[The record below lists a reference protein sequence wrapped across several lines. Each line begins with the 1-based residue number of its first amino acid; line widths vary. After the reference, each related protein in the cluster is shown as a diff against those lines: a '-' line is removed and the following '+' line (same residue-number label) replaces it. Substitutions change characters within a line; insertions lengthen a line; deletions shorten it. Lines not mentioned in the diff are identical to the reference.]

1 MNFEFSDQEPCT
13 PDWAESLKDVLGYNY
28 KEELEEEHH
37 EQYSPE
43 PFTVRLNRRR
53 SINRP
58 LQPDSAQEIGRR
70 KRFHRIK
77 TIKRKP
83 EHEIK
88 VDVLNEMANE
98 HSDMM
103 MNLNQN
109 KKKLI
114 FVSGSKVL
122 VIQPQLYEHR
132 FYLLSEQQ
140 YEEYSRKV
148 KEEIGLD
155 REKVDREKRQYLE
168 QANPLPSNA
177 PRSFMLD

>member
-1 MNFEFSDQEPCT
+1 MNIEFSDQEPCT
-13 PDWAESLKDVLGYNY
+13 SDWAESLKEVMSYDC

-37 EQYSPE
+37 EQYSAE
-43 PFTVRLNRRR
+43 PFTVRLNPLG
-53 SINRP
+53 SINRRR
-58 LQPDSAQEIGRR
+58 QPATAQQIERR
-70 KRFHRIK
+70 KKFNRIK
-77 TIKRKP
+77 GIRRKP

-88 VDVLNEMANE
+88 VDVLNDMASE